1 MKLLLLLCA
10 GVLIVAGLGG
20 AGAFAAPKEECNG
33 TISGP
38 HGSITV
44 TGTCAVVGPV
54 TIKGNLTL
62 KDGTVFVGFGPPVHV
77 SGNVK
82 VGKGAL
88 FALGYNEAPGVLG
101 PDTVDGNIV
110 ANQPKSLYLGNSTVH
125 GNVVSNGG
133 GTADR
138 FYNFPIKDNVI
149 GGNVIIHGWTGGW
162 WGVIANTIRGN
173 VELSNNASVVHPAD
187 DAACNESGTFPNGCD
202 AAPGKDDDSSEVQS
216 RGSDNPQHVSGNLIC
231 RRNTPPAQ
239 VNPVDGGAPNIVDG
253 KKIGECAGL

>member
-1 MKLLLLLCA
+1 M
-10 GVLIVAGLGG
+10 
-20 AGAFAAPKEECNG
+20 
-33 TISGP
+33 
-38 HGSITV
+38 
-44 TGTCAVVGPV
+44 
-54 TIKGNLTL
+54 
-62 KDGTVFVGFGPPVHV
+62 
-77 SGNVK
+77 
-82 VGKGAL
+82 GKGAL

-216 RGSDNPQHVSGNLIC
+216 RGSENPQHVSGNLIC

-253 KKIGECAGL
+253 KKIGECAGLDSTRALPGRRLKRLEQERDPDGEARRGGPPRRPWPASARRSQPFARAGDRRGRPLVPLDLQAG